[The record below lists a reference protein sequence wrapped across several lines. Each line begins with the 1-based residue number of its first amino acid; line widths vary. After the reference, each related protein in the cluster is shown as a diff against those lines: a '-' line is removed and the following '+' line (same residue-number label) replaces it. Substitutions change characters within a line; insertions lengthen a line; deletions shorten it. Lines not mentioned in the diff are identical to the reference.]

1 MKGIF
6 RHTRTTSARE
16 GFSLRSSVAIGLL
29 LLIVSIPS
37 AFAANVLRGLEYA
50 TPAPGSFR
58 VVVSG
63 DDVFTKVPAN
73 FSISNPPRVVVD
85 LPETSSALPERRYT
99 TGSSF
104 VQSINAVESAGRTRL
119 VINLDQERPYSLIT
133 ENNQLIITVGDM
145 PTPEQVAAAPK
156 AGTPPVSGDPTP
168 DSSKDKAPVV
178 AAPAP
183 TAAPVKASVSATPAK
198 SSPAKSSPKITD
210 IDFRRV
216 AAGGGQ
222 FMMTLSSPDV
232 TVSEE
237 ARTGKLVLEMSGI
250 TVPDKY
256 RKTFDVTDFATP
268 VRSVKVEPVGLAG
281 ARVTINAQGR
291 YEFASEKAANIYK
304 VEFKPKAVK
313 PKVTTTKKSREK
325 DYDGQK
331 LSLNFQDIE
340 VRSVLQLLADFTGLN
355 MVVSDTVGGNITL
368 RLKEV
373 PWDQALDIILTTKGL
388 TSRRYGNVVM
398 VAPIEEVAAR
408 ERLELEAEKQLVE
421 LAPLVSELIQ
431 VNYASAGDL
440 ASLLKA
446 ENNQLLSERGNVTVD
461 ERTNTLLV
469 QDTLQQI
476 EQVRALLADLDR
488 PVRQVLIESRVVIAN
503 DDFAREL
510 GVRFGFN
517 TSGSTGAGSYLV
529 AGGKPGFVAGT
540 AGFAPGI
547 ENPADS
553 GQEALM
559 VNLPSVLGGAR
570 GGALSLLLGKA
581 GERLLQLELSAMQQE
596 GRGEVVSSPRVITS
610 DQQKAV
616 IKQGIEIPYQE
627 ATSSGATNVS
637 FKEAVLQ
644 LDVTPHITPDDRI
657 IMDLKVTKDNPD
669 WSREVLG
676 VPPVDTRSVETSVL
690 VDNGETV
697 VLGGV
702 FEESRLSSEEKV
714 PFFGDLP
721 GLGYLFRNTG
731 TNRQKQELLIFVTP
745 KVLKES
751 LRLRR

>member
-1 MKGIF
+1 MKGTLSHIQAKS
-6 RHTRTTSARE
+6 TTGCRL
-16 GFSLRSSVAIGLL
+16 LRCRLALGLL
-29 LLIVSIPS
+29 LSVVLVPA
-37 AFAANVLRGLEYA
+37 AFGANVLRGLEYS
-50 TPAPGSFR
+50 TPTADSFR

-63 DDVFTKVPAN
+63 DEVFTKVPAN
-73 FSISNPPRVVVD
+73 FSITNPSRVVVD
-85 LPETSSALPERRYT
+85 LPDTSSALPERRYNIG
-99 TGSSF
+99 TGN
-104 VQSINAVESAGRTRL
+104 VESINAVESAGRTRL
-119 VINLDQERPYSLIT
+119 VINLTEDRPYSLIT
-133 ENNQLIITVGDM
+133 ENNQLILTVGEM
-145 PTPEQVAAAPK
+145 PSPQQVA
-156 AGTPPVSGDPTP
+156 S
-168 DSSKDKAPVV
+168 APVTT
-178 AAPAP
+178 AGESAPAP
-183 TAAPVKASVSATPAK
+183 APVASTASAVRASSTTAVSAEPAT
-198 SSPAKSSPKITD
+198 SGTEITD

-216 AAGGGQ
+216 SAGGGQ
-222 FMMTLSSPDV
+222 FVMTLSDADV
-232 TVSEE
+232 TVAEE
-237 ARTGKLVLEMSGI
+237 ARTGSLVLEMAGVQ
-250 TVPDKY
+250 VPERF

-268 VRSVKVEPVGLAG
+268 VRTVKVEPVGLAG
-281 ARVTINAQGR
+281 ARVTIRAQGR
-291 YEFASEKAANIYK
+291 YDFVSDKAANVYK
-304 VEFKPKAVK
+304 VEFT
-313 PKVTTTKKSREK
+313 PKVEKKQVVTTKKPREK
-325 DYDGQK
+325 TYEGQK

-340 VRSVLQLLADFTGLN
+340 VRSVLQPLADFTGLN

-368 RLKEV
+368 RLKDV

-388 TSRRYGNVVM
+388 TSRRYGNVIM

-408 ERLELEAEKQLVE
+408 ERLELEAEKQLEE

-431 VNYASAGDL
+431 VNYATAADL

-476 EQVRALLADLDR
+476 EQIRALLADLDR

-517 TSGSTGAGSYLV
+517 TGDTAGSGGSYLV
-529 AGGKPGFVAGT
+529 AGGKPGFVSGT

-559 VNLPSVLGGAR
+559 VNLPTLLGGAR
-570 GGALSLLLGKA
+570 GGALTLLLGKA

-610 DQQKAV
+610 DQQQAT

-702 FEESRLSSEEKV
+702 FEETRLTSEEKV

-721 GLGYLFRNTG
+721 GVGYMFRNKG